1 MTSKEKIEKLNFLN
15 HLSKKQNL
23 IKVLNIEF
31 IDISEHHLS
40 AKMPVNSTVHQPFG
54 LLHGGAS
61 CCLAE
66 TLGSCLSLMSI
77 DQNLFVP
84 VGIQLNSHHIKS
96 KKDGFVIGTATFIN
110 KGKSIHLCEIQIKD
124 ENGNLIN
131 HSTMTNKIISK

>member
-1 MTSKEKIEKLNFLN
+1 MTSEEKNEKLNFLN
-15 HLSKKQNL
+15 HLSEKQHL

-40 AKMPVNSTVHQPFG
+40 AKMPINTTVHQPFG

-77 DQNLFVP
+77 DQSNLVP
-84 VGIQLNSHHIKS
+84 LGIELNSHHIKS
-96 KKDGFVIGTATFIN
+96 KKDGFVVGTASFIN

-124 ENGNLIN
+124 ENKKLVNY
-131 HSTMTNKIISK
+131 STMTNKIIAK